1 MSNSPAQP
9 DPARADR
16 LAHYLL
22 RNVNKAIREHAML
35 ADGDRVLVAVS
46 GGKDSLSLLD
56 LLQRRQTTAR
66 ERYTLLAC
74 HVRTDTNCGR
84 AVSVEWL
91 HAWCAERDIPLAIE
105 DILIAEELAET
116 PLSPCFR
123 CARNRRKTLFETAVR
138 LGCTH
143 VAFGHHADDV
153 AETTLMNLF
162 YGARL
167 EPMEAKI
174 TLFDGALTVIR
185 PLVEVEERDLAP
197 FVRASGY
204 PIRGEPCPIGLQ
216 SRRAAIKRLLRELE
230 RDGSPV
236 KRHIRSAAE
245 QCRQR
250 VAPPAGDWS

>member
-1 MSNSPAQP
+1 MINPSVQA

-22 RNVNKAIREHAML
+22 RSVNKAIREHAML
-35 ADGDRVLVAVS
+35 ADGDCVLVAVS

-56 LLQRRQTTAR
+56 LLRRRQAFAR
-66 ERYTLLAC
+66 ERYELVAC

-84 AVSVEWL
+84 AVSTEWL
-91 HAWCAERDIPLAIE
+91 QAWCAERRISLVLE
-105 DILIAEELAET
+105 DIAIAEELAET

-123 CARNRRKTLFETAVR
+123 CARNRRKMLFETAAR
-138 LGCTH
+138 LNCTR

-162 YGARL
+162 YGARF
-167 EPMEAKI
+167 EPMEPKI
-174 TLFDGALTVIR
+174 ALFGGALTVIR
-185 PLVEVEERDLAP
+185 PLVEVEERDLAS

-204 PIRGEPCPIGLQ
+204 PIVGEPCPIGLQ
-216 SRRAAIKRLLRELE
+216 SRRAAVKRLLRELE

-245 QCRQR
+245 HCRRRATPDQ
-250 VAPPAGDWS
+250 DQS